1 MKRFK
6 DREEAGKL
14 LAEKI
19 KELNLNP
26 EETVILA
33 IPRGGVPVAYQISKE
48 TNIPFSLV
56 IVKKLTFPD
65 DPELAVGAIAPDET
79 YVVDPM
85 YFGKVS
91 QGNVLEQMK
100 QKALK
105 EIKERINKYL
115 NGKVPDIKNKNVIVV
130 DDGLATGY
138 TALVAGLY
146 ARNLGAKKLILAVP
160 VAPSDSVSRA
170 YKVYEKVVVYERVNT
185 PFFAVGAYYEDFHQ
199 LTDAELFYYLE
210 KAKNENLLYQEEE
223 SEKGDS

>member
-6 DREEAGKL
+6 NREEAGKL

-26 EETVILA
+26 KESVILA

-48 TNIPFSLV
+48 TKIPFSLV
-56 IVKKLTFPD
+56 IVKKLTLPE
-65 DPELAVGAIAPDET
+65 DPEFAVGAIAPDET
-79 YVVDPM
+79 YVIDPM
-85 YFGKVS
+85 YFSRVS
-91 QGNVLEQMK
+91 RGNILEQIK
-100 QKALK
+100 QEALK
-105 EIKERINKYL
+105 EIKKRIDKYL
-115 NGKVPDIKNKNVIVV
+115 NGKIPDIKNKNVIVV

-160 VAPSDSVSRA
+160 VAPSDSINKA
-170 YKVYEKVVVYERVNT
+170 YKVYENVIVYERVNT

-199 LTDAELFYYLE
+199 LTDEEMLFYLE
-210 KAKNENLLYQEEE
+210 RAKSENLFYQEE
-223 SEKGDS
+223 

>member
-1 MKRFK
+1 MKIFK

-26 EETVILA
+26 KETVILA

-48 TNIPFSLV
+48 TKIPFSLV
-56 IVKKLTFPD
+56 IVKKLTLPE
-65 DPELAVGAIAPDET
+65 DPELAIGAIAPDET

-85 YFGKVS
+85 YFGRVS
-91 QGNVLEQMK
+91 QGNTLEQIK
-100 QKALK
+100 QEAMK

-115 NGKVPDIKNKNVIVV
+115 NGKIPDIKDKNVIVV

-160 VAPSDSVSRA
+160 VAPSDSFSRV
-170 YKVYEKVVVYERVNT
+170 YKVYEDVIVYEKVST
-185 PFFAVGAYYEDFHQ
+185 PFFAVGAYYQDFHQ
-199 LTDAELFYYLE
+199 LTDSELFFYLE
-210 KAKNENLLYQEEE
+210 KAKVENLLYQEE
-223 SEKGDS
+223 KK